1 MSDGVLARR
10 LPQPQPPRH
19 GQAGR
24 REAGAGG
31 PRVTQGTAPD
41 KLRWHL
47 LVWKMPRPHKG
58 AEKLFR
64 TQRQERSCLRTVR
77 QPCLTGDFRQKFC
90 FGGTKASV
98 RCGMLPASCPRRCR
112 VGVGGAARTPLPAA
126 EGLRS
131 VGTLG
136 ASEGITGISEISR
149 TNHQTWKNYAND
161 RWCRPE
167 PAYQLP
173 PFT

>member
-31 PRVTQGTAPD
+31 SRVTQGTAPD

-47 LVWKMPRPHKG
+47 LVWKMPWPRKG

-90 FGGTKASV
+90 CGGTKASV

-112 VGVGGAARTPLPAA
+112 VGVGGGPLPAA

-149 TNHQTWKNYAND
+149 TNHQTWKNYANY
-161 RWCRPE
+161 RCCRPE